1 MSKEWQTRL
10 TDTIRYI
17 GTIPSIPPAGL
28 AQLQPLATQE
38 WVSNLISLGGAQIF
52 SSAEETERRL
62 ALRGLLLCLVW
73 TAVQDTIPAAK
84 RHYQNASKEA
94 IRDAIASFFPAVS
107 ANAQTAV
114 AATRRASAAGGGGP
128 VTTANV
134 FKYRRGAPETSAL
147 VTHQACYE
155 SVNLWL
161 YLGGVVSLRW
171 LLAHGSQP
179 GFNLPAQWTW
189 GPPTNSLE
197 DAARVRAGYFCR
209 FHRPPAGMGLHY
221 TLSTGGGHC
230 VGNHNTQEI
239 VINWLRGYG
248 PAPAPTISE
257 FTIAGYLATTA
268 SRAEEALKKK
278 VSVQD
283 LGLRI
288 APCVP
293 NQPF

>member
-1 MSKEWQTRL
+1 MSKDWQIRL

-17 GTIPSIPPAGL
+17 GTIPSIPPASL
-28 AQLQPLATQE
+28 AQLQPLAAQE
-38 WVSNLISLGGAQIF
+38 WVSNLISLGGVQVFA
-52 SSAEETERRL
+52 SPAETERRR

-84 RHYQNASKEA
+84 RHYQGASEAA
-94 IRDAIASFFPAVS
+94 IRDAIASFFPVAN

-114 AATRRASAAGGGGP
+114 AATRRAAAPGAGGAVSAG
-128 VTTANV
+128 NV
-134 FKYRRGAPETSAL
+134 FKYRRGAPETSGL
-147 VTHQACYE
+147 VAHHACYE

-179 GFNLPAQWTW
+179 AFSVPAQWSW
-189 GPPTNSLE
+189 GQPITSLA
-197 DAARVRAGYFCR
+197 DAATIRAGYFCR
-209 FHRPPAGMGLHY
+209 FHRPPGGTGLHY

-230 VGNHNTQEI
+230 VGNHNTAEI
-239 VINWLRGYG
+239 VVNWLHGYG

-257 FTIAGYLATTA
+257 FTIAGYLATTT
-268 SRAEEALKKK
+268 SRVEQALKRKC
-278 VSVQD
+278 SAQD

-293 NQPF
+293 SHPF

>member
-1 MSKEWQTRL
+1 LPKDWRTRL

-17 GTIPSIPPAGL
+17 GTIPSIPPPCL
-28 AQLQPLATQE
+28 AQLQPLAGRE
-38 WVSNLISLGGAQIF
+38 RVSNLISLGGVQLF
-52 SSAEETERRL
+52 SSTEETERRR

-73 TAVQDTIPAAK
+73 IEAEDTIPAAR
-84 RHYQNASKEA
+84 RHYQSASEEV
-94 IRDAIASFFPAVS
+94 IRDAIASFFPVVN

-114 AATRRASAAGGGGP
+114 TATRRASAAGGGGS
-128 VTTANV
+128 VDIGNV

-179 GFNLPAQWTW
+179 GFSVPAQWNW
-189 GPPTNSLE
+189 GQPINSPA
-197 DAARVRAGYFCR
+197 DAARVHAGYFCR
-209 FHRPPAGMGLHY
+209 FHRPPGAMGLHY

-248 PAPAPTISE
+248 PAPAPGISE
-257 FTIAGYLATTA
+257 FTIAGYLATMA
-268 SRAEEALKKK
+268 SRAEQALKRPC
-278 VSVQD
+278 SAQD

-293 NQPF
+293 MRPF

>member
-1 MSKEWQTRL
+1 MSKDWRTRL
-10 TDTIRYI
+10 TDTFRYI
-17 GTIPSIPPAGL
+17 GTIPSIPPACL
-28 AQLQPLATQE
+28 AQLQPLAGQQ
-38 WVSNLISLGGAQIF
+38 WVSDLISLGGAQLF
-52 SSAEETERRL
+52 SSPAETERRH

-73 TAVQDTIPAAK
+73 TRVQDTIPVAR
-84 RHYQNASKEA
+84 RHYQSASEEA
-94 IRDAIASFFPAVS
+94 IRDAIASFFPVVN

-114 AATRRASAAGGGGP
+114 AATRRASAPGDGGSVDTG
-128 VTTANV
+128 NV

-147 VTHQACYE
+147 VTYQACYE

-179 GFNLPAQWTW
+179 GFSVPAQWSW
-189 GPPTNSLE
+189 GQPINLLE
-197 DAARVRAGYFCR
+197 EAARVRAGYFCR
-209 FHRPPAGMGLHY
+209 FHRPPGGMGLHY

-239 VINWLRGYG
+239 VVNWLPGYG

-268 SRAEEALKKK
+268 SRVEQALKKTP
-278 VSVQD
+278 QD
-283 LGLRI
+283 LGVRI

-293 NQPF
+293 KHPF